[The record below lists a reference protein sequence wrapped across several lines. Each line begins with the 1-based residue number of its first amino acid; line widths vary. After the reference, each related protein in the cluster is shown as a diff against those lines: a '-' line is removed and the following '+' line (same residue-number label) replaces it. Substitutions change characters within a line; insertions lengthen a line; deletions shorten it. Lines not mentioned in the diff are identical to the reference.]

1 MIRTEL
7 RKKFI
12 IINMILLRWG
22 WWRWRRKTQRR
33 WQRWL
38 LHSGNVPRQLLVLVG
53 WLVLSV
59 AWLVLGMPAGPSKGG
74 VGCGRGRSTVLVLV
88 VLALCVVMRLCI
100 ILPLGIVLPPANLPP
115 TTLPWVIATP
125 RPVERVGLC
134 SVHIVTIGWLAAI
147 PPSPLVTIATG
158 VVPSPPP
165 S

>member
-22 WWRWRRKTQRR
+22 WWRWRGKTQRR

-59 AWLVLGMPAGPSKGG
+59 ARLVLGMPAGPGK
-74 VGCGRGRSTVLVLV
+74 GRGAVLSTELVLV
-88 VLALCVVMRLCI
+88 VLPLCVVMRLCI
-100 ILPLGIVLPPANLPP
+100 ILPLCIVLPPTNLPHP
-115 TTLPWVIATP
+115 TPPLPGPA
-125 RPVERVGLC
+125 G
-134 SVHIVTIGWLAAI
+134 I
-147 PPSPLVTIATG
+147 PSTNL
-158 VVPSPPP
+158 
-165 S
+165 